1 MYINTGYQITNTPS
15 HFTAAYNTW
24 QYSAPR
30 DQWYQ
35 HVPYYY
41 VDHLGQVRK
50 WKHWNPPQLMHIPGG
65 QYKGTP
71 TRTGAFY
78 AQNVIVDPRG
88 GQQMGAGCGYSR

>member
-1 MYINTGYQITNTPS
+1 MYINTSYSITNTPS

-24 QYSAPR
+24 PYYAPKQ
-30 DQWYQ
+30 DWFQ

-41 VDHLGQVRK
+41 IDQFGKVRK
-50 WKHWNPPQLMHIPGG
+50 WEKWNPPLLTTVPGG

-78 AQNVIVDPRG
+78 AQNVIF
-88 GQQMGAGCGYSR
+88 QQ